1 MSFCIPVYMSI
12 HSETGKTC
20 YALNMEIN
28 LVPKEEGEE
37 GMEKKKKDG
46 TEKQYL
52 VKWQGWSHLHNTW
65 ETGVF

>member
-1 MSFCIPVYMSI
+1 MSI

-37 GMEKKKKDG
+37 GMEKKQKDG